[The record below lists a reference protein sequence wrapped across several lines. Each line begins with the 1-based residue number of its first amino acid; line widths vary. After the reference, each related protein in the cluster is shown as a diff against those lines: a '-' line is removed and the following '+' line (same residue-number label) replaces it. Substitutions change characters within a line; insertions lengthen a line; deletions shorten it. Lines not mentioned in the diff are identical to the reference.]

1 MKDMKLITIVLAILL
16 GLPFAGKAQV
26 KPVAQSPVHWSFI
39 VQKKKNG
46 EYRFEAHAIMDK
58 GFHIWAL
65 DAGGDG
71 SLIPTSFVS
80 ESISKGGT
88 WTSDWK
94 ELAPPTVQT
103 LSFIEGAVR
112 WHQKEITF
120 YRDFKAPAGTR
131 IKGGVEFQTC
141 NEEMC
146 YPPAT
151 ELFEAT
157 AP

>member
-1 MKDMKLITIVLAILL
+1 MKQLVLLMIVAL
-16 GLPFAGKAQV
+16 GFCRPATAQI
-26 KPVAQSPVHWSFI
+26 KPVAQKPVHWSFLI
-39 VQKKKNG
+39 QKKKNG
-46 EYRFEAHAIMDK
+46 EYRFEAHAIIDK
-58 GFHIWAL
+58 GFYICAL
-65 DAGGDG
+65 DACGDG

-80 ESISKGGT
+80 ATLAKGA

-94 ELAPPTVQT
+94 EEKPPVVQT
-103 LSFIEGAVR
+103 LAFIEGPVR
-112 WHQKEITF
+112 WHQVEVTF

-131 IKGGVEFQTC
+131 VKGGVEFQTC

-151 ELFEAT
+151 ELFETT